1 MAQEALDS
9 YDDLV
14 TASNAILSIL
24 LNPLQARRKV
34 RASALGNAFK
44 ILPEEVGNRLF
55 FKL

>member
-1 MAQEALDS
+1 MAQEALNS